1 VIAMTATEVW
11 VWTIEVLPEAPDSA
25 GGTQGMP
32 DITGYEVSAR
42 DGNIGKIEE
51 VVHGDDGRVYLVV
64 DTGFWIFEKKR
75 MIPAGVIDTIDHK
88 NRRINVKMT
97 KDEIKK
103 APDYD
108 AKHRNDDDVRKETE
122 KAYGPFVGRR

>member
-1 VIAMTATEVW
+1 MTAAIW
-11 VWTIEVLPEAPDSA
+11 VMTIDVVGEPEPGAETSPI
-25 GGTQGMP
+25 P

-51 VVHGDDGRVYLVV
+51 VVRGDDGRTYLVV

-75 MIPAGVIDTIDHK
+75 MIPAGVIDTIDPE
-88 NRRINVKMT
+88 NRRVNVKMT

-108 AKHRNDDDVRKETE
+108 AKRRDDDDVRRAHEE
-122 KAYGPFVGRR
+122 HYGQYAATP

>member
-1 VIAMTATEVW
+1 MAAEIWLMTYEVIGAPGSGSPTAPPA
-11 VWTIEVLPEAPDSA
+11 I
-25 GGTQGMP
+25 P

-51 VVHGDDGRVYLVV
+51 VVRGDDGRTYLVV

-75 MIPAGVIDTIDHK
+75 MVPAGVIDTVDPE
-88 NRRINVKMT
+88 NRRVNVRLT
-97 KDEIKK
+97 KDEIKR

-108 AKHRNDDDVRKETE
+108 AQRRDDEDVRRAHEE
-122 KAYGPFVGRR
+122 HYGQHARAR

>member
-1 VIAMTATEVW
+1 MAAGIW
-11 VWTIEVLPEAPDSA
+11 VMTIEVVGTPGTGAGTSRIPD
-25 GGTQGMP
+25 M
-32 DITGYEVSAR
+32 TGYEVSAR

-51 VVHGDDGRVYLVV
+51 VVQGDDGRTYLVV

-75 MIPAGVIDTIDHK
+75 MVPAGVIDTVDPE
-88 NRRINVKMT
+88 NRRVNVKMT

-108 AKHRNDDDVRKETE
+108 AQRRDDEDVRGAHE
-122 KAYGPFVGRR
+122 AHYGQYTATR